1 MKNLILAGGLGLLA
15 AGAFAAEPPIT
26 LSGTVRDFQSDGV
39 NFEAASY
46 TSGSG
51 WVDPTLVGGA
61 PTLTA
66 LGAGNIS
73 NSGAGAF
80 SNWYSGNTQAFN
92 VDLTLSSN
100 GAGLYTYE
108 NSAFFPIDG
117 LGYGNQGNVHNY
129 HFTFTTSATFGYTP
143 GAGQTFSF
151 TGDDDVWVYF
161 DNKLGI
167 DLGGVHG
174 AQSQSVN
181 LDTLFGYGTADA
193 HAEGNYAFDFYFAER
208 HTSESNLKIQT
219 SLAFTPTPAVPEPST
234 YALMGLGLAVIGCIA
249 RRRKAD

>member
-1 MKNLILAGGLGLLA
+1 MKKLILAGSLSLLA
-15 AGAFAAEPPIT
+15 AAAFAAEPPIT
-26 LSGTVRDFQSDGV
+26 LNGTVRDFQADGV

-51 WVDPTLVGGA
+51 WVNSTLAGGV

-66 LGAGNIS
+66 LGASNIS
-73 NSGAGAF
+73 NTGAGAF
-80 SNWYSGNTQAFN
+80 SNWYTGNTQAFN
-92 VDLTLSSN
+92 IGLTLTSN
-100 GAGLYTYE
+100 GSGLYTYE
-108 NSAFFPIDG
+108 SSSFFPIDG
-117 LGYGNQGNVHNY
+117 QGYGNQGNAHNY
-129 HFTFTTSATFGYTP
+129 HFTFTTSATFGYTQ

-161 DNKLGI
+161 DGKLGI

-174 AQSQSVN
+174 AQSQTVN
-181 LDTLFGYGTADA
+181 LDTLFGPGKAS
-193 HAEGNYAFDFYFAER
+193 GNYSFDFFFAER

-234 YALMGLGLAVIGCIA
+234 YALMALGLAGIGFFA